1 MENDITYIGVEP
13 EINPD
18 KNSNEEKNKEKFKTK
33 KHSISLSRFIS
44 KTKRH
49 ILNKK
54 VLAIILTLIIL
65 YFFNPITFLQT
76 KLNQK
81 RDFYAQSYSSNSSN
95 IGLFDSLV
103 YISGYDYYKN
113 CRNTMVMPA
122 DGLITCQYDLTHQGI
137 DIACETYQGNIY
149 AAANGYVC
157 YVGHSE
163 KYGNEIM
170 IEHKING
177 ITLYTYYANLSIIHV
192 SNGDY
197 VYQNQVIAQEG
208 GNPNKR
214 AGIMDTDGHHLHFE
228 VRKSKNSNSGLNPN
242 IFIAN

>member
-149 AAANGYVC
+149 AAAN
-157 YVGHSE
+157 
-163 KYGNEIM
+163 EIM